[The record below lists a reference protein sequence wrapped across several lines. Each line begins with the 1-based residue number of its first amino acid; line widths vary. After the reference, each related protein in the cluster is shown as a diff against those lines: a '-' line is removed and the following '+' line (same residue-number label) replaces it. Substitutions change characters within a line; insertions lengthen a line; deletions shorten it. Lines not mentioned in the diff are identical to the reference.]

1 VKPHL
6 KKPLSLSKS
15 GSSPA
20 NDNIKPN
27 ERSAELMPAS
37 TPKSAANP
45 LDRRRRRHPRHRADF
60 RVSVNHLLGSHYQ
73 RVKGHCKD
81 VSEAGIGVL
90 LAAELNV
97 GEVASLGFSL
107 SASSGPWDVRA
118 VVRYRRGYHYG
129 FEFLSLTVEQ
139 AEQLKDYLKGQEQID

>member
-1 VKPHL
+1 
-6 KKPLSLSKS
+6 
-15 GSSPA
+15 
-20 NDNIKPN
+20 
-27 ERSAELMPAS
+27 
-37 TPKSAANP
+37 
-45 LDRRRRRHPRHRADF
+45 
-60 RVSVNHLLGSHYQ
+60 VNHLLGSHYQ
-73 RVKGHCKD
+73 RIEGHCKD

-139 AEQLKDYLKGQEQID
+139 AELLKDYLKGQEQID